1 MNTLSNNLAV
11 DDKVEDKNEDKGDD
25 RYTVPAL
32 ARGLQLLM
40 SFNRDERELSGAE
53 LSRRL
58 GLPRASVFR
67 MLQTLE
73 QGGFVERVGD
83 GASYKLG
90 LAVLRLGFEYLASME
105 LTEHGRPV
113 IEALRDLCG
122 YSSHVVVRDHREVVF
137 VAKAPGRS
145 AMFHSIQV
153 GARLPAHA
161 TVLGRLLLSDL
172 DMASL
177 VRLYPEQPLPAYTAR
192 TPTTLAQLK
201 ALIDEDR
208 ARGYAVS
215 QGGFETGISTIAAP
229 VFNDRGDVVAC
240 VSITVPAQRVQ
251 EAELDTLIAQVVDAA
266 AQLTERI
273 SHSPHRGQWLNK
285 PNNKTA

>member
-1 MNTLSNNLAV
+1 M
-11 DDKVEDKNEDKGDD
+11 NEDKIDDANDSKGED

-40 SFNRDERELSGAE
+40 SFNRGERELTGAE

-58 GLPRASVFR
+58 DLPRASVFR

-73 QGGFVERVGD
+73 QGGFVERVDD
-83 GASYKLG
+83 GVSYKLG
-90 LAVLRLGFEYLASME
+90 LSVLRLGFEYLASME

-113 IEALRDLCG
+113 IERLRDLCS
-122 YSSHVVVRDHREVVF
+122 YSAHVVVRDNSDVVF
-137 VAKAPGRS
+137 VAKAAGRS

-172 DMASL
+172 DINGL
-177 VRLYPEQPLPAYTAR
+177 RKLYPVEPLPTYTTR

-201 ALIDEDR
+201 GLIDEDR
-208 ARGYAVS
+208 ERGYAVS
-215 QGGFETGISTIAAP
+215 QGGFEIGISTIAAP
-229 VFNDRGDVVAC
+229 VFNDRREVVAC
-240 VSITVPAQRVQ
+240 ISITVPAQRVQ
-251 EAELDTLIAQVVDAA
+251 EGELDELINQVRNAA
-266 AQLTERI
+266 AQLTERL
-273 SHSPHRGQWLNK
+273 SHTPHRGQWM
-285 PNNKTA
+285 NNPSDKKAS

>member
-1 MNTLSNNLAV
+1 MSA
-11 DDKVEDKNEDKGDD
+11 DKGDD

-40 SFNRDERELSGAE
+40 SFNRDDRELTGAE

-58 GLPRASVFR
+58 DLPRASVFR

-122 YSSHVVVRDHREVVF
+122 YSAHVVVRDGREVVF
-137 VAKAPGRS
+137 VAKVAGRS
-145 AMFHSIQV
+145 ALFHSIQI

-172 DMASL
+172 DL
-177 VRLYPEQPLPAYTAR
+177 GGLRHLYPEEPLPAYTAR

-229 VFNDRGDVVAC
+229 VYSDRSEVVAA

-251 EAELDTLIAQVVDAA
+251 EAELDVLINQVRDAA

-273 SHSPHRGQWLNK
+273 SHSPNRSSWLAK
-285 PNNKTA
+285 SHDRKAA